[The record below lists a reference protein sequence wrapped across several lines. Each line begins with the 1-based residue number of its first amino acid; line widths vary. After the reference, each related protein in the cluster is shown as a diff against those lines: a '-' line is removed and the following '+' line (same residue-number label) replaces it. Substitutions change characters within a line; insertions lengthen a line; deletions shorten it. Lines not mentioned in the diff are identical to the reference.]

1 MIVPVYIHNM
11 TLLSKDSAALDRVV
25 EELAQRFKLRDLGET
40 KFILGVEVIRDR
52 ANRSISLSQRQ
63 YILDILERFGMSDC
77 NSVGTPLP
85 PGTKLSKSMG
95 PDSPEE
101 VEFMRNVPYLSALG
115 AILYLATMTR
125 PDISYAVGYLG
136 RFSSNPGPKHWAALK
151 HLLRY
156 LKGSM
161 DYKLTY
167 SGKDASVRFDT
178 YCDASHGDCVDSGR
192 STGGYVTCMAGGAIS
207 WSSKLQSIVALSST
221 EAEYMVAVEA
231 GKEIMWMRNILGEF
245 GYQQE
250 GPSPLHIDNQSA
262 LSVSKNPEH
271 FGRMKHLDLRFFWLR
286 DVVEDGT
293 ILPLHIPGTEQP
305 ADCLTKA
312 LPLPLVRL
320 ARERLG
326 LVLG

>member
-1 MIVPVYIHNM
+1 
-11 TLLSKDSAALDRVV
+11 
-25 EELAQRFKLRDLGET
+25 
-40 KFILGVEVIRDR
+40 
-52 ANRSISLSQRQ
+52 
-63 YILDILERFGMSDC
+63 
-77 NSVGTPLP
+77 
-85 PGTKLSKSMG
+85 
-95 PDSPEE
+95 
-101 VEFMRNVPYLSALG
+101 
-115 AILYLATMTR
+115 
-125 PDISYAVGYLG
+125 
-136 RFSSNPGPKHWAALK
+136 
-151 HLLRY
+151 
-156 LKGSM
+156 
-161 DYKLTY
+161 
-167 SGKDASVRFDT
+167 
-178 YCDASHGDCVDSGR
+178 
-192 STGGYVTCMAGGAIS
+192 VTCMAGGAIS